1 MLCQDERTEKRERTR
16 MEEQNRF
23 IEFETEDGEAVAFMV
38 HAQTMLAGKN
48 YLLVSDSDEDEAD
61 AYIMEEIVDEDDQK
75 VYEMVEDEAKLEYSN
90 LILEKQIE
98 GHGEETELSDVIGK
112 LEENGYET
120 GEKDGKK
127 HRNNTTKRE

>member
-75 VYEMVEDEAKLEYSN
+75 VYEMVEDEEKLEALSKIFAE
-90 LILEKQIE
+90 LLDDVDIE
-98 GHGEETELSDVIGK
+98 M
-112 LEENGYET
+112 
-120 GEKDGKK
+120 
-127 HRNNTTKRE
+127 